1 MQHSILLKGH
11 WYFNEAVIPSTWTV
25 ILSHLTWYSVDLTAI
40 PHDLTPYDFFLSN
53 ICKLS
58 L

>member
-40 PHDLTPYDFFLSN
+40 PHDLTPYDFFF
-53 ICKLS
+53 IKHM
-58 L
+58 